1 MKNNIPLDD
10 NDRWTW
16 LKTLCKESFIRLNQL
31 KTKENENNNNN
42 NEIIIIISCSA
53 LKVSY
58 RKFIYSQLKQLF
70 QKNDND
76 NKNFGLLFVFL
87 SPKNQTLLQQRID
100 LRSQTTNHYMPSTMV
115 SSQLQIMQVPSP
127 SESLDYY
134 TLPIAITPQSS
145 TQSITTQILEYLN
158 GLLY

>member
-31 KTKENENNNNN
+31 KTKENENNNK
-42 NEIIIIISCSA
+42 NEIIIISCSA

-70 QKNDND
+70 QNNDND
-76 NKNFGLLFVFL
+76 KNFGLLFVFL

-145 TQSITTQILEYLN
+145 TQSIITQILEYLDN
-158 GLLY
+158 LLLE